1 MAHSKSSQGATPM
14 AGSSFVRSLLGDNRF
29 HFGGVRTLLTLLVY
43 ISSHIVVGRSG
54 LNRRVGVGLPGNGA
68 SLETV

>member
-1 MAHSKSSQGATPM
+1 MAHSKSSQGASDGWIALCPQP
-14 AGSSFVRSLLGDNRF
+14 LGDNRS
-29 HFGGVRTLLTLLVY
+29 HFGRVRTLLTLLVY

-54 LNRRVGVGLPGNGA
+54 LNRGVGVGLPSNGA